1 MNQPRRLFLTCP
13 RCGSSDSQ
21 MRDVA
26 FAQAHRRT
34 DGGYQSISEFGQSVA
49 PPQREPVFWGPFLIG
64 VGAGC
69 TAMFVRAYLIAETP
83 GLESSLR
90 HLFDPT
96 ALRWGLAAGLLAFV
110 IRSATAI
117 AHNQVVWTEQ
127 YKKWKTGAVCR
138 RCGHQYRVSPSRNRR
153 PGGSDNE

>member
-1 MNQPRRLFLTCP
+1 
-13 RCGSSDSQ
+13 

-34 DGGYQSISEFGQSVA
+34 AGGYESVSEFGQSVA
-49 PPQREPVFWGPFLIG
+49 PPERRSVFWGPLLIA

-69 TAMFVRAYLIAETP
+69 TGMFVRAYFIGDTP

-90 HLFDPT
+90 FLFDT
-96 ALRWGLAAGLLAFV
+96 AALRWGLGVGTLALV
-110 IRSATAI
+110 IRSATAL

-127 YKKWKTGAVCR
+127 YKKWKAGAVCR

-153 PGGSDNE
+153 PGGSDDE